1 MGNSITT
8 GENWNSV
15 WGISI
20 SFKGILITVR
30 GILIQVREI
39 LISVRGIIY
48 NFNYRNSKFS

>member
-15 WGISI
+15 WEILI

-30 GILIQVREI
+30 GILIPVREI

>member
-30 GILIQVREI
+30 GILIPVREI

-48 NFNYRNSKFS
+48 NFNYRDSEFS

>member
-1 MGNSITT
+1 MWNSITT

-15 WGISI
+15 RGISI

-30 GILIQVREI
+30 GILIPVREN